1 MLDSTHEKSDEGRVT
16 GSPNHLWVTIKQ
28 AMAFQSQLSKT
39 KHLEYINQQQQQYQS
54 PSSNCNSNFDKQVCQ
69 TSTYNFTP
77 DLTRV

>member
-1 MLDSTHEKSDEGRVT
+1 MLDSTNEKSGEGRVT

-28 AMAFQSQLSKT
+28 AMVFQSQLSTT
-39 KHLEYINQQQQQYQS
+39 KHLEYINQQQQRYQS
-54 PSSNCNSNFDKQVCQ
+54 PSSNCNSNFDKKVCQ